1 MYCKLGLK
9 ISAVLLLVI
18 ASTANAQRAPDTAT
32 MDRGDGITRIGFDFG
47 LTLPDKPPAPYDAA
61 LRVEAYGQYVANS
74 GLGIYGS
81 LPVAHSFGGDGPPM
95 PDDATALGNVELGGL
110 YVLSG
115 DSLSW
120 VFRGGVAL
128 PTASDSVDGVPTNT
142 VATPPRLTD
151 IALARPDALYL
162 RFGTTP
168 LVHANKMFFQAD
180 LGADFGIGIGDG
192 SKPDHFL
199 RFNLGGGIDLGFLAL
214 GLELVNLAQIDDDD
228 DNEQFVH
235 ALSFTIRFM
244 GKALQPVIAVGSP
257 LDDSGRAQVKLY
269 AAVGIQIAFR

>member
-1 MYCKLGLK
+1 MYCKLGLG
-9 ISAVLLLVI
+9 ISAVLLVVG
-18 ASTANAQRAPDTAT
+18 STANAQRAPDTAT
-32 MDRGDGITRIGFDFG
+32 MDRGDGVTRIGFDFG
-47 LTLPDKPPAPYDAA
+47 LTLADKPPAPYDAA
-61 LRVEAYGQYVANS
+61 LRVEAYGQYVTNS

-128 PTASDSVDGVPTNT
+128 PTASDSVDGVPTNA
-142 VATPPRLTD
+142 VPTPPRLTD
-151 IALARPDALYL
+151 TALARPDALYL

-168 LVHANKMFFQAD
+168 LVHANKLFLQAD
-180 LGADFGIGIGDG
+180 LGADVGIGIGDG

-199 RFNLGGGIDLGFLAL
+199 RFNLGGGIDLGFL
-214 GLELVNLAQIDDDD
+214 ELVNLAQIDDDD

-235 ALSFTIRFM
+235 ALSFTMRFM

-269 AAVGIQIAFR
+269 AAVGIQIVFR